1 MTGQAQGQARD
12 QAQSRAQGQAQARP
26 RVAVIGATGV
36 GMVFRV
42 PRQPRAGETLI
53 GGQLH
58 TMPGGKASNHAI
70 GLSRLGCQV
79 RLFSALGADSLAEQ
93 ASAAWPPESVDTSAV
108 VSKAGQPSLVGV
120 VLVSDDGENCVVLA
134 PGAMDAYTAADVAR
148 HRDRMAGCG
157 LALCSLEMRLDA
169 AREALRAAREHGL
182 TTFLNPAPA
191 HEGEPMTELVG
202 LADWI
207 TPNLGEA
214 RVLTGAADPE
224 RAAKILASMGARHVV
239 VTMGGDG
246 ALLLTGGEVTH
257 IGAPRVTATDTS
269 GAGDA
274 FNAALVAAIGYG
286 ATASAAVTWAC
297 YAASL
302 VVQAPGFADAMHM
315 WDDIKHIHEIVT

>member
-1 MTGQAQGQARD
+1 MTEQTQTP
-12 QAQSRAQGQAQARP
+12 ARP
-26 RVAVIGATGV
+26 QIAVIGATGV

-42 PRQPRAGETLI
+42 PRQPRPGETLI

-58 TMPGGKASNHAI
+58 TMSGGKASNHAI
-70 GLSRLGCQV
+70 GLARLGCQV

-93 ASAAWPPESVDTSAV
+93 ASAAWPPESVDTSALV
-108 VSKAGQPSLVGV
+108 IKTDQPSLVGV

-148 HRDRMAGCG
+148 HRGHMAGCD
-157 LALCSLEMRLDA
+157 LALCSLEMPLEA
-169 AREALRAAREHGL
+169 AREALRAAREHGV

-191 HEGEPMTELVG
+191 HEGSLMTELIA

-207 TPNLGEA
+207 TSNRGEA
-214 RVLTGAADPE
+214 QALTGEADPE
-224 RAAKILASMGARHVV
+224 RAAQVLASMGAGNVV
-239 VTMGGDG
+239 VTLGGDG
-246 ALLLTGGEVTH
+246 ALLLTDGEVTR
-257 IGAPRVTATDTS
+257 IAAPQVAATDTS

-302 VVQAPGFADAMHM
+302 VVQAPGFADAMYM
-315 WDDIKHIHEIVT
+315 WDGIKHIHEVVT